1 METEA
6 KKSTALATVDTFQ
19 IVTGTENLDEE
30 LVAELEDEM
39 EDLDDVKGISCK
51 HIKIPS
57 GGGKAYEIEGD
68 DPDDPEI
75 AKEIEA
81 VIIFTHRMN
90 SYWEGEFGATAEDG
104 SPNFPKCSSMDGK
117 VGVEFE
123 SGEVKNCENCPLNQY
138 AEDGS
143 GKQCKNI
150 RRLYLLISGKPGIY
164 LLSVPPTS
172 IKDVNKQLAK
182 IMGIQKIPYS
192 KMVIRLKLEV
202 TKNRNDIKYSKVV
215 IEKAGILPREV
226 WPVTSAMRRELKE
239 KYKDVAITSDD
250 YGQSENT
257 ESNSVDT
264 SEFVSVDD
272 ATPEGLPFN

>member
-1 METEA
+1 MAAE
-6 KKSTALATVDTFQ
+6 KKSTALATVDSFQ
-19 IVTGTENLDEE
+19 IVTGMEDMDAE
-30 LVAELEDEM
+30 LMEELEDEM
-39 EDLDDVKGISCK
+39 DDLDDVKGISCK

-57 GGGKAYEIEGD
+57 GGGKAYEIESD

-104 SPNFPKCSSMDGK
+104 SPNLPKCSSMDGK
-117 VGVEFE
+117 TGVDLD
-123 SGEVKNCENCPLNQY
+123 SGEVKSCETCPLNQY
-138 AEDGS
+138 ADDGS
-143 GKQCKNI
+143 GKPCKNI

-192 KMVIRLKLEV
+192 KMVIRLKLE
-202 TKNRNDIKYSKVV
+202 TATNRSNIKYSKVV
-215 IEKAGILPREV
+215 IEKAGTLPKEV
-226 WPVTSAMRRELKE
+226 WPTTSAMRKELKE

-250 YGQSENT
+250 YNQSG
-257 ESNSVDT
+257 SSSAPVDRDG
-264 SEFVSVDD
+264 FMNVDD
-272 ATPEGLPFN
+272 AITEDLPFNQ